1 MTDLQSRRRAWAGR
15 RRRPAK
21 DAATPPMSRGADKRL
36 PYMPGIDALRAL
48 AVLAVFAYHTGG
60 GWMPGGFLG
69 VDVFFVISGYLI
81 TSMLLNEFRGGGH
94 VNVVRFWLRR
104 ARRLLPAGCGF
115 LSPIPPGAAGPP
127 PQRPP
132 PPRGGAVA

>member
-1 MTDLQSRRRAWAGR
+1 LQPRRRAWAGR

-81 TSMLLNEFRGGGH
+81 TALLLSEFRRRGH
-94 VNVVRFWLRR
+94 LSVIAFWLRR
-104 ARRLLPAGCGF
+104 ARRLLPAVAVMIAVT
-115 LSPIPPGAAGPP
+115 LLVAAIVVPEDID
-127 PQRPP
+127 RL
-132 PPRGGAVA
+132 RGDALASLF